1 MLDSNHINHFKNL
14 FLELDRAADEELNE
28 ALNLDNQVSG
38 DDVDRWSSEQNNSLQ
53 LKLIARTR
61 LFKKKVTQS
70 LERLEDGTFGEC
82 QDCGSKI
89 SLSRLMARPTAEL
102 CIHCKEEQEGDERRL
117 RYEKRSHT
125 LGRSL
130 LVSGESS
137 GFASFDDDNKVLNLK
152 EIH

>member
-1 MLDSNHINHFKNL
+1 MLDANHINHFKNL
-14 FLELDRAADEELNE
+14 FLELDRAADLELSE
-28 ALNLDNQVSG
+28 ALTLDNQVSG
-38 DDVDRWSSEQNNSLQ
+38 DDVDLWSSEQNNSLQ

-61 LFKKKVTQS
+61 LFKKKIAQS

-82 QDCGSKI
+82 QDCGATI

-102 CIHCKEEQEGDERRL
+102 CIHCKEEQEGDERKL

-137 GFASFDDDNKVLNLK
+137 GFSSFDEDNKVLNLK